1 MENRQNYN
9 QQLMQ
14 FRYLKDQRDML
25 SNQLEMLNASYN
37 SLRTSKTTLENLKDV
52 KKGDEI
58 LVPVGG
64 NLNIKANI
72 QDPDEVL
79 FYVSDDTV
87 IEKSIDGSIENLDT
101 LLEQHEEQMNRLQ
114 ESIQQVDARLQAM
127 SAQLQ
132 RGYQNVQQ

>member
-1 MENRQNYN
+1 
-9 QQLMQ
+9 MQ